1 MSMSEIAAIAQ
12 SGPSVD
18 RQQAIGATG
27 IPEGAI
33 HSLAG
38 KGINTVG
45 ALMDTDA
52 FKTVLS
58 GRYDIDTVR
67 EVNGIPISALRWLL
81 DEIALQSEA
90 NAAPAYAM

>member
-1 MSMSEIAAIAQ
+1 MSMSEIAAIAH
-12 SGPSVD
+12 SGPTLD
-18 RQQAIGATG
+18 RQLAIDATG
-27 IPEGAI
+27 IPEGAV

-52 FKTVLS
+52 FNTILS

-81 DEIALQSEA
+81 DEIATQNKA
-90 NAAPAYAM
+90 VPAYAV

>member
-12 SGPSVD
+12 SGSNLD
-18 RQQAIGATG
+18 RQRAIVATG
-27 IPEGAI
+27 IPEGAV

-52 FKTVLS
+52 FQTILS

-67 EVNGIPISALRWLL
+67 EVNGIPMTALRWLL
-81 DEIALQSEA
+81 DEIVQQSSAEP
-90 NAAPAYAM
+90 APAYAM

>member
-12 SGPSVD
+12 ASPSVD
-18 RQQAIGATG
+18 RQQAIRATG
-27 IPEGAI
+27 IPEGAV

-52 FKTVLS
+52 FRTILS

-67 EVNGIPISALRWLL
+67 EVNGIPMTALRWLL
-81 DEIALQSEA
+81 DEIVLQSGA
-90 NAAPAYAM
+90 QSAPAYAM